1 MRPTRA
7 GSPPSVPVLESTLNG
22 PAPVFLQYQY
32 PHLFSN
38 SAKRSRKRMTSV
50 MARTSSS
57 SLRSSS
63 AGDEGRQ
70 VSELVSTK
78 PTKGRPVATSTPARV
93 NASLEVGRNILQKL
107 TQARA
112 SKKNAGGFN
121 AVALTAVKERLNLP
135 EVNEQVEKLMS
146 SESTDNRDKIASTLA
161 EMLEKDNA
169 VFTEELEAY
178 NLDLSVV
185 IKQATESAESS
196 PDLSRYLHKIPSETS
211 ADADSLDR
219 SRQTSHNCPRPRSL
233 SSSGKSDIFMSK
245 NLESF
250 AIDSGRQSREL
261 KAALADRAH
270 LSQLYQQAQNTL
282 AEKKG
287 LEASWVKEREAWE
300 REREIWAK
308 IEQRLEQLADG
319 YKQDKADYKHDKEK
333 LEKVHAE
340 EKEKWETRYAV
351 EIEKWEARHAVEIEK
366 WETRYA
372 EDKAEWQQQAK
383 KWENRYEN
391 ELQKREALE
400 EELKAL
406 KERLRPS
413 A

>member
-7 GSPPSVPVLESTLNG
+7 GSPPSVLIQESTLKE

-50 MARTSSS
+50 MPRASSS

-63 AGDEGRQ
+63 AGDQERQ

-78 PTKGRPVATSTPARV
+78 HTKRHPVATSTPARV

-112 SKKNAGGFN
+112 SKKDAGGFN

-185 IKQATESAESS
+185 IKQATESVESS
-196 PDLSRYLHKIPSETS
+196 PDFSRYLHKARSETS
-211 ADADSLDR
+211 ADSHSPDR
-219 SRQTSHNCPRPRSL
+219 SRQVSHNRPRRRSL
-233 SSSGKSDIFMSK
+233 SSSDVFLGRV
-245 NLESF
+245 ESL
-250 AIDSGRQSREL
+250 AIDSAKQVREL
-261 KAALADRAH
+261 REQLKAETAEKVEFSR
-270 LSQLYQQAQNTL
+270 LYQQSQGAL
-282 AEKKG
+282 AEKRG
-287 LEASWVKEREAWE
+287 LERIWEERKADWE
-300 REREIWAK
+300 ERKATWAEERATWAK
-308 IEQRLEQLADG
+308 VEQRLEQHADG
-319 YKQDKADYKHDKEK
+319 YKQDK
-333 LEKVHAE
+333 
-340 EKEKWETRYAV
+340 EKWE
-351 EIEKWEARHAVEIEK
+351 KL
-366 WETRYA
+366 YA

-400 EELKAL
+400 DELKAL
-406 KERLRPS
+406 KERLRPT

>member
-1 MRPTRA
+1 
-7 GSPPSVPVLESTLNG
+7 
-22 PAPVFLQYQY
+22 
-32 PHLFSN
+32 
-38 SAKRSRKRMTSV
+38 

-185 IKQATESAESS
+185 IKQATESVESS
-196 PDLSRYLHKIPSETS
+196 PDFSRYLHKTPSETS
-211 ADADSLDR
+211 ADSHSPDR
-219 SRQTSHNCPRPRSL
+219 SRQVSHNRPRHRSL
-233 SSSGKSDIFMSK
+233 SSSSTDVFLGRV
-245 NLESF
+245 ESL
-250 AIDSGRQSREL
+250 AIDSAKQIREL
-261 KAALADRAH
+261 REQLKAETAEKVEFSR
-270 LSQLYQQAQNTL
+270 LYQQSQGAL
-282 AEKKG
+282 AEKQG
-287 LEASWVKEREAWE
+287 LERIWEERKADWE
-300 REREIWAK
+300 ERKATWAEERATWAK
-308 IEQRLEQLADG
+308 VEQRLEQLADG
-319 YKQDKADYKHDKEK
+319 YRQDKADYKQDK
-333 LEKVHAE
+333 
-340 EKEKWETRYAV
+340 
-351 EIEKWEARHAVEIEK
+351 EK